1 MNRQE
6 RTSINGKHHPE
17 NHKGEGERTEREALF
32 CININGNRSS
42 SPECP
47 RW

>member
-17 NHKGEGERTEREALF
+17 NHKGEGSAPSTLHVLYQVERDVL
-32 CININGNRSS
+32 
-42 SPECP
+42 
-47 RW
+47 